1 MAAGVLTEAQEIL
14 CVEIAKGRTQ
24 YDAYRAAFPK
34 TRANRNTIDREVAKL
49 LKRSQIRTR
58 IIELQAK
65 GTEKAA
71 AAVSVSKQDIMRE
84 LWENARIG
92 KAAVPV
98 LDREGAEIGVYNTNL
113 SASNAALIALGKE
126 IGMFKE
132 AAQEADPLD
141 GLTHEQVKQV
151 KAILSDLV
159 VGDDSGNAIAVP
171 RGRRKKRATH

>member
-1 MAAGVLTEAQEIL
+1 MAAGMLTEAIEVL

-24 YDAYRAAFPK
+24 YEAYKTAYPKSRAS
-34 TRANRNTIDREVAKL
+34 RATIEREVRTITKRAKVKL
-49 LKRSQIRTR
+49 R
-58 IIELQAK
+58 IAELQAK

-71 AAVSVSKQDIMRE
+71 EAVSISKQTIMRE
-84 LWENARIG
+84 LWENSQIG

-98 LDREGAEIGVYNTNL
+98 LDREGSETGQYNTNL

-151 KAILSDLV
+151 KAILCDLV
-159 VGDDSGNAIAVP
+159 VGDDGGNAVAVP